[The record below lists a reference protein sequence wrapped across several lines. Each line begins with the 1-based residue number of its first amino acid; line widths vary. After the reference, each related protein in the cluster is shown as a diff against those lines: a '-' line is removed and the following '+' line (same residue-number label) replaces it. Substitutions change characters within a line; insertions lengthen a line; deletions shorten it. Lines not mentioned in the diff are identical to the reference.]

1 MCYAPYCHSRWQS
14 IVVVLHR
21 REFIT
26 PDSRALEEATNQQ
39 LARPAAG
46 RRHRYLL
53 WLPAARGSS
62 LDPFPIE
69 PSVTTPRQTGINQ
82 EKNQSITRTYA
93 QAHAGISARV
103 SVATPR
109 FLSHY
114 SCRAAPLA
122 APATLGAAGRQGRAR
137 ALARQRCSWP
147 PARPPAKHCGPL
159 SYGARTA
166 TPPSRAARTRHHVA
180 FFFRLGFGFSTE
192 FSLYSPHRKRT
203 ARWTVPVPHRT
214 ATGPYL
220 KVHMCSA
227 ARFLHCDPS
236 LKFILQINLK
246 KLFFFWKFTL
256 FLGAKVIG
264 ADV

>member
-14 IVVVLHR
+14 IVVVLYR

-93 QAHAGISARV
+93 QAHAGTSARV

-114 SCRAAPLA
+114 SCRAAPRRSPLPQRLGPRGGKA
-122 APATLGAAGRQGRAR
+122 APARWRCSVAAGHPRGRLRNTVDLFRTGRALPRPRR
-137 ALARQRCSWP
+137 AL
-147 PARPPAKHCGPL
+147 PARGITLP
-159 SYGARTA
+159 
-166 TPPSRAARTRHHVA
+166 
-180 FFFRLGFGFSTE
+180 FS
-192 FSLYSPHRKRT
+192 FASASGSVRSFLCI
-203 ARWTVPVPHRT
+203 HRT
-214 ATGPYL
+214 ASGRLGGPYQYHTGPQPG
-220 KVHMCSA
+220 
-227 ARFLHCDPS
+227 R
-236 LKFILQINLK
+236 I
-246 KLFFFWKFTL
+246 
-256 FLGAKVIG
+256 
-264 ADV
+264 

>member
-14 IVVVLHR
+14 IVVVLYR

-122 APATLGAAGRQGRAR
+122 APATLGAAGRQGRAAR
-137 ALARQRCSWP
+137 GAAALQ
-147 PARPPAKHCGPL
+147 L
-159 SYGARTA
+159 A
-166 TPPSRAARTRHHVA
+166 TRAAACETLWTSFVRGAHCHAPVA
-180 FFFRLGFGFSTE
+180 RC
-192 FSLYSPHRKRT
+192 PH
-203 ARWTVPVPHRT
+203 
-214 ATGPYL
+214 
-220 KVHMCSA
+220 A
-227 ARFLHCDPS
+227 ASRC
-236 LKFILQINLK
+236 
-246 KLFFFWKFTL
+246 L
-256 FLGAKVIG
+256 FLSPRLRVQYGVFSVFTAPQADGSVDRTSTTPDRNRAVSEGAHVQRS
-264 ADV
+264 